1 MSKTAQRK
9 PRYEVGPGRE
19 LVRDGEPV
27 AHLNRSGSPET
38 GYALTPS
45 ECDALTRRIAYLL
58 TKYGDKD

>member
-1 MSKTAQRK
+1 MSKTAQKK

-27 AHLNRSGSPET
+27 AFVSRAYSDT
-38 GYALTPS
+38 KGYALRPS